1 MKFNEIYFGNG
12 LFTSQS
18 GFQLTVSQ
26 KSATFN
32 LILIFRCYCSVTKS
46 YPTLLTPWTAACQVS
61 LSFTISWNLH
71 KFMSTESVMPSNHF
85 ILCCPFSSCPQ
96 SFPAS
101 GSFPISQL
109 FASGSQSIGVSAST
123 SVFPMNIQD

>member
-96 SFPAS
+96 SVPAS
-101 GSFPISQL
+101 SL
-109 FASGSQSIGVSAST
+109 FQGLLFTSTDASASA
-123 SVFPMNIQD
+123 SVLPMNIQS